1 MFISLLQGTTEI
13 FYKIF
18 QPIVVK
24 FLIEYLKL
32 LKTVKYLTFELDKLK
47 NSKRSKNADGIYKRY

>member
-32 LKTVKYLTFELDKLK
+32 LKTVKYLPFEFDKLNTFK
-47 NSKRSKNADGIYKRY
+47 MSKSSYGIY